1 MREEIHYQYAKFT
14 LVSDHEDKGFVLY
27 ASDTEFRVVANKR
40 FDNEVDFKET
50 IRSLKRKLQEL
61 NDEIKELK
69 NG

>member
-1 MREEIHYQYAKFT
+1 MREEINYMYARFM
-14 LVSDHEDKGFVLY
+14 LVIDHDDKSFVLY
-27 ASDTEFRVVANKR
+27 MTGNERSVVANKR